1 MKSKGTAILILA
13 VFFCAAARAGHPD
26 YSGTWNLNEAKSSL
40 SEGGRRMIAVKLT
53 VVHKADSIQVE
64 RVSRRETG
72 EERISKESLS
82 LDGKPCNTGS
92 AERPRSSAAI
102 WSADGNSLAV
112 ASTSVFER
120 DGNRMEIKST
130 ESWTLSG
137 EGKVLT
143 IELTSVS
150 PRGERKA
157 TLVYD
162 KS

>member
-1 MKSKGTAILILA
+1 MRPKGIAILTMA
-13 VFFCAAARAGHPD
+13 VLFCTAARAGHPD
-26 YSGTWNLNEAKSSL
+26 FSGTWNLNEAKSSL
-40 SEGGRRMIAVKLT
+40 SEGGRRMISVKLAI
-53 VVHKADSIQVE
+53 VQQADSILVE

-72 EERISKESLS
+72 EERISKEKMS
-82 LDGKPCNTGS
+82 LDGKPCDTGS
-92 AERPRSSAAI
+92 PERPRTSAAV
-102 WSADGNSLAV
+102 WSADGKFLVVN
-112 ASTSVFER
+112 STSVFER

-143 IELTSVS
+143 IELISTS

-162 KS
+162 KG